1 MSLFKSIKKRI
12 DWLAHVEFDR
22 KTGFYRYKRFG
33 KYIYIRHPRHFLPE
47 KANLW
52 YCEKLFFHHYMPKDN
67 DVVVD
72 LGAGYGDEAIYVAS
86 RSPNVRYIGVEAQPV
101 IYECLS
107 NTFRGAGKNFTASP
121 FVITD
126 SESVKFISQ
135 FSYASV
141 GEIPQGYID
150 VPTISWDQ
158 FLLRYKIDKIDL
170 LKMNI
175 EGAEKDVMRLITDFS
190 IVKRFAISCHDFRA
204 NNNEGEWLRTKAI
217 VKEALVK
224 NGYTIKEFK
233 YGINWADDWIYAEN
247 KSFIG

>member
-1 MSLFKSIKKRI
+1 MSLIKSIKKRI
-12 DWLAHVEFDR
+12 DWLMHVEFDKR
-22 KTGFYRYKRFG
+22 TGFYRYKRFG

-52 YCEKLFFHHYMPKDN
+52 YCEKLFFHYYMPKDN

-72 LGAGYGDEAIYVAS
+72 LGAGYGEEAVYVAS
-86 RSPNVRYIGVEAQPV
+86 RAPEVRYFAVEAQPV

-107 NTFRGAGKNFTASP
+107 NTIRGAGNNFIASP

-126 SESVKFISQ
+126 SKSVKFVSQ

-150 VPTISWDQ
+150 VPTITWDR
-158 FLLRYKIDKIDL
+158 FLDRYKIQTIDL

-175 EGAEKDVMRLITDFS
+175 EGAEKDIMRLITDFGR
-190 IVKRFAISCHDFRA
+190 VKRFVISCHDFRA
-204 NNNEGEWLRTKAI
+204 NNNEGEWLRTKEF
-217 VKEALVK
+217 VTNALRE
-224 NGYTIKEFK
+224 NGYTIKTFN
-233 YGINWADDWIYAEN
+233 YGINWADDWIYAD
-247 KSFIG
+247 K